1 MFAEQSIRR
10 TFLWL
15 ILIAVAV
22 TVAITM
28 TRHDVSNLSGQDFA
42 SLLIRVSG
50 LVLIGG
56 AAIAMFRDNFAQAVK
71 SALIWFSIALVLVV
85 GYTFRFELKDA
96 SNRVLAELMPGRAAT
111 KGRTVE
117 LARLEGGDFQI
128 STQVN
133 GKHVGMV
140 LDTGASS
147 VVLTNEAAK
156 AAGLPLEMIK
166 YTVNV
171 ETANGRTRA
180 AAVTLDRL
188 AVGGIVERGV
198 SALIAQPGQLK
209 TSLLG
214 MSFLNRLQG
223 WEVRGDKLVMRGYP

>member
-71 SALIWFSIALVLVV
+71 SALIWFLIALVLVV
-85 GYTFRFELKDA
+85 GYTYRFELKDA
-96 SNRVLAELMPGRAAT
+96 SNRVFAELMPGRAAT

-133 GKHVGMV
+133 GKQVGMV